1 MTSNASTESLS
12 EASDLGTDTERGVPF
27 DAGMFYD
34 ECSNA
39 RLVTDHI
46 IYAEDASDE
55 VASFFQEMTM
65 ITTRR
70 LPARNA
76 SILEGIRMQFG
87 HFPIENI

>member
-1 MTSNASTESLS
+1 MASNASTDSLS
-12 EASDLGTDTERGVPF
+12 EVSDLGTDTECGIPF

-70 LPARNA
+70 LPAKNA
-76 SILEGIRMQFG
+76 NVLEDIRM
-87 HFPIENI
+87 

>member
-70 LPARNA
+70 LPAKNA
-76 SILEGIRMQFG
+76 NVLEDIRM
-87 HFPIENI
+87 

>member
-46 IYAEDASDE
+46 IYADDASDE
-55 VASFFQEMTM
+55 VASFFQDMTI
-65 ITTRR
+65 ITTCL
-70 LPARNA
+70 LPANNA
-76 SILEGIRMQFG
+76 NVLEDIRM
-87 HFPIENI
+87 